1 MHRKIEAVKALLGAA
16 LLALGFMMLER
27 YIVGLV
33 VHEQIAPEAGTN
45 VLLATHVVSLASIG
59 VWLWWR
65 IRVEARKGD
74 KASSGS
80 R

>member
-1 MHRKIEAVKALLGAA
+1 MHQKIEAFKALLGVA
-16 LLALGFMMLER
+16 LFALGFMMVER

-33 VHEQIAPEAGTN
+33 AQERVAPEAGMK
-45 VLLATHVVSLASIG
+45 VLLATHVASLASLG

-74 KASSGS
+74 KARSVS